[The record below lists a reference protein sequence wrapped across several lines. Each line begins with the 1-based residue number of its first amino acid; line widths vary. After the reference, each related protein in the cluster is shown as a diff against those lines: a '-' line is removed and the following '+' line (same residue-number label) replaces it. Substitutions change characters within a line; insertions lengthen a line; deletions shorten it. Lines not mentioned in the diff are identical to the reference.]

1 MVKQVIASAQI
12 TLTDLGDA
20 IISGTKPTN
29 PKLDQ
34 LWIERL
40 TGKPDKLWRWNGTS
54 WIEQTLD
61 LGSLDPDADGKIEN
75 HETTIG
81 NMVNDAKVDITERQ
95 EVKNKLIPIIGQA
108 VADNLTS
115 LPTAAQLWTN
125 GVGEVFTV
133 RKAAQNVGIQTT
145 ETVYVAVETAYNSLQ
160 TYLNGMT
167 PKPWDAS
174 VANKDNAITVVPT
187 DWRTKWLDYYKAV
200 QALTV
205 AVQTKLQGNID
216 NVNIGVRNIL
226 NGSDIV
232 GTNWGSD
239 QGTNSTRT
247 ILGTIPNRAIEFK
260 KVVDV
265 AVDINTYQWLSP
277 AMTRPFEVGKEYTL
291 SCDIDSTFDNI
302 RMSVRD
308 NKALKYFYA
317 EQQLKGGWKRH
328 KLTFKYDA
336 AFDNVLVI
344 FVIPKEAPINTI
356 VKLRNFKLEEGNK
369 ATDYT
374 MSPEDIDTLIKAA
387 DDKAQKVTDSVN
399 DMSSDGKLTPVE
411 KIQLKTDWEIVQSE
425 FNTTL
430 TQADA
435 FNLTSSTERTAFNTA
450 YTALKTFVEPLLMKM
465 NETST
470 VDRAAFRQRF
480 KDYYDTKAKLLKKIS
495 DTSKGLIDAID
506 VSGRN
511 LLNGTA
517 TPTTAIGENR
527 TNQTW
532 TPYLFAAGNSKAI
545 IDASTFCMSFD
556 WVVEGTAA
564 GTLNVQGNNPYPALA
579 STITFSATNNKGH
592 VSDLRSIPNGTGTF
606 TGVNFRLDNFPV
618 GSKLTISNV
627 KIETGNKPTGWTP
640 SPEDVAKAID
650 DADKK
655 AQLVTE
661 VVNDMSADGK
671 LTPLEKQQAKT
682 EWDAILVEQP
692 QILGQADAFNLA
704 SSSERAAYNN
714 NFNMLKAYIEP
725 LLTKL
730 NETSTITRDTFRN
743 NFKNYFDA
751 KAKLLKK
758 ISDTSKGL
766 IDGISVNSRNLLL
779 KTVDY
784 ILDGTWRWQATTVLN
799 EYYRGTKIAEA
810 ATDWASMD
818 YVFSTLGQR
827 GIVKVGDEI
836 TMSVSARLVGDN
848 TATRELRFYHDGN
861 PVSGA
866 IVGTVTKDWQ
876 RFSITMKVVDT
887 MLKDSYAARFE
898 VSQINN
904 TPIKLQ
910 TAEHTL
916 NFGNR
921 DSGWTPAVED
931 VNQMVSDVDK
941 KAEESKSA
949 ISDMS
954 SDSKL
959 TPLEKV
965 QLKKEWGTIA
975 AEKPQFEA
983 LGKSY
988 ANAATEL
995 NAYINAYNAL
1005 NNTLN
1010 GTTGYLK
1017 NMASTDTINGATFRS
1032 QFDTY
1037 YAKQA
1042 ELIKKVN
1049 NLIQGNIDGIQGVKN
1064 LLLASKRAISVNDYL
1079 LNDFTLTEDFIAG
1092 QDYTFVV
1099 KGTVPS
1105 GQSFGIW
1112 QNGGSTNVGYATT
1125 EFIKGVYYVTF
1136 KAVATTAG
1144 NQRSLR
1150 LYNVPQNTT
1159 NATVE
1164 WVALYKGTKPF
1175 DWTAAPEDAD
1185 VGKTNLIVDSEFKYL
1200 TSWLRNNTS
1209 GITVESG
1216 IMPNG
1221 VKNVRTLITTTGYY
1235 DFAQYIE
1242 VEPNTEYTFSCNAGG
1257 NFQIFLWEKK
1267 ADKTATNVYKDN
1279 AKSFN
1284 LPYDMSSPRSAF
1296 TYTIK
1301 TQPDAKYIH
1310 FIFRVNWGGSG
1321 TTGGRIALPQLER
1334 GTTASEWK
1342 ANPFDTSNGEIFIQG
1357 SATDITDKN
1366 RKLTVNGNV
1375 IYDNIDGRG
1384 LRLVT
1389 LKKDTLAVVD
1399 DITYDVYGSD
1409 VPRNDLATKINS
1421 LGNDVF
1427 ITLTSCDAINFNT
1440 NLLTALVSIGAS
1452 GTILQG
1458 RLPYAF
1464 IGMKGLGRYNGLEQW
1479 TGLGNMF
1486 PPATISCKV
1495 VNGMIQGINN
1505 NNGQSD
1511 ANVRKDLRLNAPLPT
1526 SILMDA
1532 NGITASGT
1540 DASKYARLDY
1550 RGLYIA
1556 GGAIQI
1562 DGGLSEGQ
1570 LAQGVTRKMS
1580 YLDSNGLY
1588 TGQVNIG
1595 GSGQNGILSIKNSSN
1610 SEIVRGDTNGLT
1622 VNNGAITIK
1631 RPDGANLIINGM
1643 AAYNFAVTTHNPPF
1657 RGDNIDTRSWYYH
1670 TTKGIPFNRD
1680 LQVCDYVATQHTG
1693 RYMKMDVDFY
1703 TSPSNSGAL
1712 VVIQAGKYNSG
1723 GQEVIVSQIEITN
1736 TTPQTNYTL
1745 SIDCGVPTY
1754 QRIGFYF
1761 CLASWSAGDVY
1772 ARLVRA
1778 WMEG

>member
-1 MVKQVIASAQI
+1 MLGMVKQVIASAQI

-34 LWIERL
+34 LWIERKS
-40 TGKPDKLWRWNGTS
+40 GVPDKLWRWNGS
-54 WIEQTLD
+54 AWIEQTLD
-61 LGSLDPDADGKIEN
+61 LSALDPDADGKIEN

-81 NMVNDAKVDITERQ
+81 NMVNDARIDITERQ
-95 EVKNKLIPIIGQA
+95 EVKNKLTPIIGQS
-108 VADNLTS
+108 VADNLSS

-125 GVGEVFTV
+125 GVGEVFTI
-133 RKAAQNVGIQTT
+133 RKAAQNVGIKTN
-145 ETVYVAVETAYNSLQ
+145 EAVYVAVETAYNSLQ

-174 VANKDNAITVVPT
+174 VANKDNPITVVPT
-187 DWRTKWLDYYKAV
+187 DWRTKWLDYFKAV

-205 AVQTKLQGNID
+205 AIQTKLQGNIE
-216 NVNIGVRNIL
+216 NIKINSRNIL
-226 NGSDIV
+226 
-232 GTNWGSD
+232 
-239 QGTNSTRT
+239 
-247 ILGTIPNRAIEFK
+247 
-260 KVVDV
+260 
-265 AVDINTYQWLSP
+265 
-277 AMTRPFEVGKEYTL
+277 
-291 SCDIDSTFDNI
+291 
-302 RMSVRD
+302 
-308 NKALKYFYA
+308 
-317 EQQLKGGWKRH
+317 
-328 KLTFKYDA
+328 
-336 AFDNVLVI
+336 
-344 FVIPKEAPINTI
+344 
-356 VKLRNFKLEEGNK
+356 
-369 ATDYT
+369 
-374 MSPEDIDTLIKAA
+374 
-387 DDKAQKVTDSVN
+387 
-399 DMSSDGKLTPVE
+399 
-411 KIQLKTDWEIVQSE
+411 
-425 FNTTL
+425 
-430 TQADA
+430 
-435 FNLTSSTERTAFNTA
+435 
-450 YTALKTFVEPLLMKM
+450 
-465 NETST
+465 
-470 VDRAAFRQRF
+470 
-480 KDYYDTKAKLLKKIS
+480 
-495 DTSKGLIDAID
+495 
-506 VSGRN
+506 
-511 LLNGTA
+511 LN
-517 TPTTAIGENR
+517 
-527 TNQTW
+527 
-532 TPYLFAAGNSKAI
+532 
-545 IDASTFCMSFD
+545 
-556 WVVEGTAA
+556 
-564 GTLNVQGNNPYPALA
+564 
-579 STITFSATNNKGH
+579 
-592 VSDLRSIPNGTGTF
+592 
-606 TGVNFRLDNFPV
+606 
-618 GSKLTISNV
+618 
-627 KIETGNKPTGWTP
+627 
-640 SPEDVAKAID
+640 
-650 DADKK
+650 
-655 AQLVTE
+655 
-661 VVNDMSADGK
+661 
-671 LTPLEKQQAKT
+671 
-682 EWDAILVEQP
+682 
-692 QILGQADAFNLA
+692 
-704 SSSERAAYNN
+704 
-714 NFNMLKAYIEP
+714 
-725 LLTKL
+725 
-730 NETSTITRDTFRN
+730 
-743 NFKNYFDA
+743 
-751 KAKLLKK
+751 
-758 ISDTSKGL
+758 
-766 IDGISVNSRNLLL
+766 
-779 KTVDY
+779 TVDY
-784 ILDGTWRWQATTVLN
+784 VNDGTWRWQATTVLN
-799 EYYRGTKIAEA
+799 EYYKGTKIAEA

-827 GIVKVGDEI
+827 GIVKVGDEV
-836 TMSVSARLVGDN
+836 TMSVSARLVGDD
-848 TATRELRFYHDGN
+848 TATRDLKFYHDGN
-861 PVSGA
+861 PKSGTT
-866 IVGTVTKDWQ
+866 VGVVTKDWQ
-876 RFSITMKVVDT
+876 RFSITMNVVDT
-887 MLKDSYAARFE
+887 MLKDTYAARFE
-898 VSQINN
+898 VYEINN

-910 TAEHTL
+910 TAEYTL
-916 NFGNR
+916 NFGNK
-921 DSGWTPAVED
+921 DAGWTPAIEDIDKAIKDADKKAQDVTNSVNDMSLDSKLTPVEKIQLKTDWEIIQSEFNTTLTQADAFNLTSSSERANFNTAYTALKNVVEPLLMKMNETSNVDRTVFRQRFKDYYDTKARLLKKISDTSKGLIDNVNSQGANVLMNSSFLRDESNLTSKSWYTATNATIETSDAFGGLKFIKSAQSGLSANAWRGANSRLYPVTVDKDITASVYGYSPDITAIDIGMVFEVRGYD
-931 VNQMVSDVDK
+931 VSKNRIMAQTYALSCKPTKSLEWQRFSTTFKFTDPKVIYFEFVVYITRNGIGQFAKPMFQYGGTLSEWCPNPNDIIIDEIDK
-941 KAEESKSA
+941 KAEESKNA

-954 SDSKL
+954 SDNKL

-988 ANAATEL
+988 YNASSEL
-995 NAYINAYNAL
+995 NAYINAYNTL

-1017 NMASTDTINGATFRS
+1017 NMNSTDTINGATFRA

-1049 NLIQGNIDGIQGVKN
+1049 NIIQGNIDGIQSTRN
-1064 LLLASKRAISVNDYL
+1064 IILNSKRAISVNDYL
-1079 LNDFTLTEDFIAG
+1079 LNDYKLTEDFIAG
-1092 QDYTFVV
+1092 QDYTFVI
-1099 KGTVPS
+1099 KGSVPA
-1105 GQSFGIW
+1105 GQKFGIW
-1112 QNGGSTNVGYATT
+1112 QNGGSTNVGYAEV
-1125 EFIKGVYYVTF
+1125 EFIQGSGIYYVTF

-1159 NATVE
+1159 NASVE

-1175 DWTAAPEDAD
+1175 DWSAAPEDSD
-1185 VGKTNLIVDSEFKYL
+1185 IGKTNLIVDSEFKYL
-1200 TSWLRNNTS
+1200 TSWIRANPNGT
-1209 GITVESG
+1209 TVESG

-1221 VKNVRTLITTTGYY
+1221 IKNVRTLITTTGYY

-1257 NFQIFLWEKK
+1257 SFQIFLWEKK
-1267 ADKTATNVYKDN
+1267 ADKTATTVYKDN

-1310 FIFRVNWGGSG
+1310 FIFRVNWGGTG
-1321 TTGGRIALPQLER
+1321 TTGARIALPQLER

-1342 ANPFDTSNGEIFIQG
+1342 ANPFDSSNGEIFLQG
-1357 SATDITDKN
+1357 SATDITDRN
-1366 RKLTVNGNV
+1366 RKLMVNGNV
-1375 IYDNIDGRG
+1375 IYDSIDGRG

-1427 ITLTSCDAINFNT
+1427 ITLSSCDAINFNT

-1479 TGLGNMF
+1479 TGLGNVF

-1495 VNGMIQGINN
+1495 VNGMIQGVNN

-1526 SILMDA
+1526 SILMDS

-1570 LAQGVTRKMS
+1570 LASGVTRKMS

-1595 GSGQNGILSIKNSSN
+1595 GSGQNGILSIKNASN

-1622 VNNGAITIK
+1622 INSGAITIK
-1631 RPDGANLIINGM
+1631 RPDGANLIINGI
-1643 AAYNFAVTTHNPPF
+1643 AAYNFAVTTHSPPF

-1670 TTKGIPFNRD
+1670 TTRGIPFNRD

-1703 TSPSNSGAL
+1703 TSAGNSGAL
-1712 VVIQAGKYNSG
+1712 VIIQAGKYNSS
-1723 GQEVIVSQIEITN
+1723 GQEVIVSQTEITS
-1736 TTPQTNYTL
+1736 TTPQPSYTL

>member
-61 LGSLDPDADGKIEN
+61 LSALDPDADGKIEN

-81 NMVNDAKVDITERQ
+81 NMVDDAKLDVTERQ
-95 EVKNKLIPIIGQA
+95 EVKNKLSPLIGQA
-108 VADNLTS
+108 VLDSDAS
-115 LPTAAQLWTN
+115 IPSAFQLWQN
-125 GVGEVFTV
+125 GVGEVWAV
-133 RKAAQNVGIQTT
+133 RKAAQNVGITNADPA
-145 ETVYVAVETAYNSLQ
+145 YLAVETTYNALQ
-160 TYLNGMT
+160 AYLNGMT
-167 PKPWDAS
+167 PIKPWDAS
-174 VANKDNAITVVPT
+174 AANKDKIITVVPT
-187 DWRTKWLDYYKAV
+187 DWRNKWVDYYKAV
-200 QALTV
+200 QSLTI

-216 NVNIGVRNIL
+216 AIDVSSRNLLNGTATPTTAIGENRTNQTWTPYFFAAGNSKTINDASTFCMSFDWVIEGTAAGTLNVQGNNPYPALATTVTFSASNNKGRVSGVR
-226 NGSDIV
+226 S
-232 GTNWGSD
+232 
-239 QGTNSTRT
+239 
-247 ILGTIPNRAIEFK
+247 IPNGTGTFTGVNFRLDNFPVGSKITISNVKIE
-260 KVVDV
+260 
-265 AVDINTYQWLSP
+265 T
-277 AMTRPFEVGKEYTL
+277 
-291 SCDIDSTFDNI
+291 
-302 RMSVRD
+302 
-308 NKALKYFYA
+308 
-317 EQQLKGGWKRH
+317 
-328 KLTFKYDA
+328 
-336 AFDNVLVI
+336 
-344 FVIPKEAPINTI
+344 
-356 VKLRNFKLEEGNK
+356 GNK
-369 ATDYT
+369 PTGWT
-374 MSPEDIDTLIKAA
+374 PSPEDVAKAIEDA
-387 DDKAQKVTDSVN
+387 DKKAQLVTESVN
-399 DMSSDGKLTPVE
+399 DMSLDSKLTPVE
-411 KIQLKTDWEIVQSE
+411 KIQLKTDYDSITAE
-425 FNTTL
+425 FTTTL
-430 TQADA
+430 NSADA
-435 FNLTSSTERTAFNTA
+435 FNLTSSSERAAYNTA
-450 YTALKTFVEPLLMKM
+450 YNALKTFVDPLLVKM
-465 NETST
+465 NETSG

-495 DTSKGLIDAID
+495 DTSKGLIDDSAKQTPNIILNSGFLQGTKFWDNLPTGVSLDTSID
-506 VSGRN
+506 LGGIPVIKVIQSGNQDNIYRGANTQLYPAPFDSNITFSIYSFAPN
-511 LLNGTA
+511 LANIDSGLVVEIKTYDKDKNRITPSTWAVECTPSKSGVWERFSRTISISGNKDIKYINFFFYVRKNGTA
-517 TPTTAIGENR
+517 YFAKPMLQIGNALG
-527 TNQTW
+527 NW
-532 TPYLFAAGNSKAI
+532 SPNPADVFADT
-545 IDASTFCMSFD
+545 IDT
-556 WVVEGTAA
+556 
-564 GTLNVQGNNPYPALA
+564 
-579 STITFSATNNKGH
+579 
-592 VSDLRSIPNGTGTF
+592 
-606 TGVNFRLDNFPV
+606 
-618 GSKLTISNV
+618 
-627 KIETGNKPTGWTP
+627 
-640 SPEDVAKAID
+640 
-650 DADKK
+650 
-655 AQLVTE
+655 
-661 VVNDMSADGK
+661 
-671 LTPLEKQQAKT
+671 
-682 EWDAILVEQP
+682 
-692 QILGQADAFNLA
+692 
-704 SSSERAAYNN
+704 
-714 NFNMLKAYIEP
+714 
-725 LLTKL
+725 
-730 NETSTITRDTFRN
+730 
-743 NFKNYFDA
+743 
-751 KAKLLKK
+751 
-758 ISDTSKGL
+758 
-766 IDGISVNSRNLLL
+766 
-779 KTVDY
+779 
-784 ILDGTWRWQATTVLN
+784 
-799 EYYRGTKIAEA
+799 
-810 ATDWASMD
+810 
-818 YVFSTLGQR
+818 
-827 GIVKVGDEI
+827 
-836 TMSVSARLVGDN
+836 
-848 TATRELRFYHDGN
+848 
-861 PVSGA
+861 
-866 IVGTVTKDWQ
+866 
-876 RFSITMKVVDT
+876 
-887 MLKDSYAARFE
+887 
-898 VSQINN
+898 
-904 TPIKLQ
+904 
-910 TAEHTL
+910 
-916 NFGNR
+916 
-921 DSGWTPAVED
+921 
-931 VNQMVSDVDK
+931 
-941 KAEESKSA
+941 KAEESKNA
-949 ISDMS
+949 IADMS
-954 SDSKL
+954 SDNKL

-988 ANAATEL
+988 YNASSEL
-995 NAYINAYNAL
+995 NAYINAYNTL

-1064 LLLASKRAISVNDYL
+1064 LILASKRAINSNDYL
-1079 LNDFTLTEDFIAG
+1079 LNDFTITEDFVAG

-1099 KGTVPS
+1099 KGTVTA
-1105 GQSFGIW
+1105 GQKFGIW
-1112 QNGGSTNVGYATT
+1112 QNGGATNVGYAEV
-1125 EFIKGVYYVTF
+1125 EFIKDVYYVSF

-1144 NQRSLR
+1144 NARSLR
-1150 LYNVPQNTT
+1150 LYNFPSNTT

-1185 VGKTNLIVDSEFKYL
+1185 VGKTNLVIDSEFKYL
-1200 TSWLRNNTS
+1200 ASWIQPNPSFFKTE
-1209 GITVESG
+1209 TG

-1221 VKNVRTLITTTGYY
+1221 VKNVTLSINSTDGTNKYA
-1235 DFAQYIE
+1235 DFAQFIE
-1242 VEPNTEYTFSCNAGG
+1242 VEPNTEYTFSCKAGG
-1257 NFQIFLWEKK
+1257 TFQTFLWEKK
-1267 ADKTATNVYKDN
+1267 ADKTPTNVYKDN
-1279 AKSFN
+1279 AKSHGGASW
-1284 LPYDMSSPRSAF
+1284 DMSSPRDTF
-1296 TYTIK
+1296 TRTIK
-1301 TQPDAKYIH
+1301 TQPDTKYIH
-1310 FIFRVNWGGSG
+1310 FIFRVQSNTTTYVSG
-1321 TTGGRIALPQLER
+1321 RLALPQLEK

-1342 ANPFDTSNGEIFIQG
+1342 PNPFDTSNGEIFIQG
-1357 SATDITDKN
+1357 SATDITDGN

-1375 IYDNIDGRG
+1375 IYNSNAGRG

-1409 VPRNDLATKINS
+1409 VPKNDLATKINS

-1427 ITLTSCDAINFNT
+1427 ITLTSYDAVNFNT
-1440 NLLTALVSIGAS
+1440 NLLTALVSVGAS

-1526 SILMDA
+1526 SILMDS

>member
-81 NMVNDAKVDITERQ
+81 NMVDDAKLDITERQ
-95 EVKNKLIPIIGQA
+95 EVKNKLTPIIGQA
-108 VADNLTS
+108 VTDNLAS

-125 GVGEVFTV
+125 GVGEVFAV

-145 ETVYVAVETAYNSLQ
+145 EAVYIAVETAYNSLQ
-160 TYLNGMT
+160 TFLNGMT
-167 PKPWDAS
+167 PVKPWDAS
-174 VANKDNAITVVPT
+174 AANKDKVIAVVPT

-216 NVNIGVRNIL
+216 SI
-226 NGSDIV
+226 DI
-232 GTNWGSD
+232 
-239 QGTNSTRT
+239 
-247 ILGTIPNRAIEFK
+247 
-260 KVVDV
+260 
-265 AVDINTYQWLSP
+265 
-277 AMTRPFEVGKEYTL
+277 
-291 SCDIDSTFDNI
+291 
-302 RMSVRD
+302 
-308 NKALKYFYA
+308 
-317 EQQLKGGWKRH
+317 
-328 KLTFKYDA
+328 
-336 AFDNVLVI
+336 
-344 FVIPKEAPINTI
+344 
-356 VKLRNFKLEEGNK
+356 
-369 ATDYT
+369 
-374 MSPEDIDTLIKAA
+374 
-387 DDKAQKVTDSVN
+387 
-399 DMSSDGKLTPVE
+399 
-411 KIQLKTDWEIVQSE
+411 
-425 FNTTL
+425 
-430 TQADA
+430 
-435 FNLTSSTERTAFNTA
+435 
-450 YTALKTFVEPLLMKM
+450 
-465 NETST
+465 
-470 VDRAAFRQRF
+470 
-480 KDYYDTKAKLLKKIS
+480 
-495 DTSKGLIDAID
+495 
-506 VSGRN
+506 SGRN
-511 LLNGTA
+511 LLNGTS

-532 TPYLFAAGNSKAI
+532 TPYFFAAGNSKEI
-545 IDASTFCMSFD
+545 IDAATFCMSFD
-556 WVVEGTAA
+556 WVIEGTAA

-579 STITFSATNNKGH
+579 SVITFSANNNKGH
-592 VSDLRSIPNGTGTF
+592 YSGTRSIPNATGTF

-655 AQLVTE
+655 AQQVTDS
-661 VVNDMSADGK
+661 VNDMSLDSK
-671 LTPLEKQQAKT
+671 LTPVEKIQLKT
-682 EWDAILVEQP
+682 DYDSITAEFTTTLNS
-692 QILGQADAFNLA
+692 ADAFNLT
-704 SSSERAAYNN
+704 SSSERAAYNTAYN
-714 NFNMLKAYIEP
+714 ALKTFVDP
-725 LLTKL
+725 LLVKM
-730 NETSTITRDTFRN
+730 NETSGVDRTAFRQRFKDYYDT
-743 NFKNYFDA
+743 

-766 IDGISVNSRNLLL
+766 IDEAASQMPNILMNSGFINDSKYWTLAPNVTVDSVLFEGV
-779 KTVDY
+779 KTVKSNQTGLSTAQWRGMVSEFYDCSAGQSIVY
-784 ILDGTWRWQATTVLN
+784 SVYTMTSNLASIDTGVTCEINYYDKDKNRILSQGGSFDIKPANNNEWKRFSGTYKATDPNVKYVRFNCYVRQNGLLYMAKPMIQFGTVL
-799 EYYRGTKIAEA
+799 GS
-810 ATDWASMD
+810 WCPS
-818 YVFSTLGQR
+818 
-827 GIVKVGDEI
+827 
-836 TMSVSARLVGDN
+836 
-848 TATRELRFYHDGN
+848 
-861 PVSGA
+861 P
-866 IVGTVTKDWQ
+866 
-876 RFSITMKVVDT
+876 
-887 MLKDSYAARFE
+887 
-898 VSQINN
+898 
-904 TPIKLQ
+904 
-910 TAEHTL
+910 
-916 NFGNR
+916 
-921 DSGWTPAVED
+921 
-931 VNQMVSDVDK
+931 SDFIISNIDK
-941 KAEESKSA
+941 TAEESKSA
-949 ISDMS
+949 IADMS
-954 SDSKL
+954 SDNKL

-988 ANAATEL
+988 YNASSEL
-995 NAYINAYNAL
+995 NAYINAYNTL

-1017 NMASTDTINGATFRS
+1017 NMASTDTINGATFRA

-1064 LLLASKRAISVNDYL
+1064 LILASKRVINSNDYL
-1079 LNDFTLTEDFIAG
+1079 LNDFTITEDFVAG

-1099 KGTVPS
+1099 KGTVPA
-1105 GQSFGIW
+1105 GQKFGIW
-1112 QNGGSTNVGYATT
+1112 QNGGSTNVGYAEV
-1125 EFIKGVYYVTF
+1125 EFIKGVYYVSF

-1144 NQRSLR
+1144 NARSLR
-1150 LYNVPQNTT
+1150 LYNFPSNTT

-1185 VGKTNLIVDSEFKYL
+1185 VGKTNLIIDSEFKYL
-1200 TSWLRNNTS
+1200 ASWLQSNPNLCKTE
-1209 GITVESG
+1209 TG

-1221 VKNVRTLITTTGYY
+1221 VKNVTLSINSTDGTNKYV

-1242 VEPNTEYTFSCNAGG
+1242 VEPNTEYTFSCKAGG
-1257 NFQIFLWEKK
+1257 TFQTFLWEKK
-1267 ADKTATNVYKDN
+1267 ADKTPTNVYKDN
-1279 AKSFN
+1279 AKSHGGASW
-1284 LPYDMSSPRSAF
+1284 DMSSPRDTF
-1296 TYTIK
+1296 TRTIK
-1301 TQPDAKYIH
+1301 TQPDTKYIH
-1310 FIFRVNWGGSG
+1310 FIFRVQSNTTTYVSG
-1321 TTGGRIALPQLER
+1321 RLALPQLEK

-1342 ANPFDTSNGEIFIQG
+1342 PNPFDTSNGEIFIQG
-1357 SATDITDKN
+1357 SATDITDGN

-1375 IYDNIDGRG
+1375 VYDSNAGRG

-1409 VPRNDLATKINS
+1409 VPKNDLATKINS

-1427 ITLTSCDAINFNT
+1427 ITLTSYDAVNFNT

-1526 SILMDA
+1526 SILMDS

-1595 GSGQNGILSIKNSSN
+1595 GSGQNGILSIKNASN

-1670 TTKGIPFNRD
+1670 TTKGIPFSRD

-1703 TSPSNSGAL
+1703 TSPGNSGAL

-1723 GQEVIVSQIEITN
+1723 GQEVIVSQVEITN
-1736 TTPQTNYTL
+1736 TTPQPSYTI
-1745 SIDCGVPTY
+1745 SIDCGVPNY

>member
-81 NMVNDAKVDITERQ
+81 NMVNDAKIDITERQ
-95 EVKNKLIPIIGQA
+95 EVKNKLTPILGLA
-108 VADNLTS
+108 VTDSQTD
-115 LPTAAQLWTN
+115 LPYALDLRN
-125 GVGEVFTV
+125 SGVGELAAVS
-133 RKAAQNVGIQTT
+133 KAAVNVGIKTDDT
-145 ETVYVAVETAYNSLQ
+145 LYVDLGVKYNNLRAYLVA
-160 TYLNGMT
+160 MT

-216 NVNIGVRNIL
+216 NVSISGRNLL
-226 NGSDIV
+226 NGTATSTSAV
-232 GTNWGSD
+232 GENRTNQTWTPYLFANGSSKAIND
-239 QGTNSTRT
+239 ADSFCMSFDWVIEGTPAGTLYVQGNNPYPAIASTITFSATNNKGRYSGTGKIPSGTATFTGVNFRLDNFPLGSKIT
-247 ILGTIPNRAIEFK
+247 ISNVKIE
-260 KVVDV
+260 
-265 AVDINTYQWLSP
+265 T
-277 AMTRPFEVGKEYTL
+277 
-291 SCDIDSTFDNI
+291 
-302 RMSVRD
+302 
-308 NKALKYFYA
+308 
-317 EQQLKGGWKRH
+317 
-328 KLTFKYDA
+328 
-336 AFDNVLVI
+336 
-344 FVIPKEAPINTI
+344 
-356 VKLRNFKLEEGNK
+356 GNK
-369 ATDYT
+369 PTGWT
-374 MSPEDIDTLIKAA
+374 PSPEDVAKAIEDA
-387 DDKAQKVTDSVN
+387 DKKAQLVTESVN
-399 DMSSDGKLTPVE
+399 DMSLDSKLTPVE
-411 KIQLKTDWEIVQSE
+411 KIQLKTDYDSITAE
-425 FNTTL
+425 FTTTL
-430 TQADA
+430 NSADA
-435 FNLTSSTERTAFNTA
+435 FNLTSSSERAAYNTA
-450 YTALKTFVEPLLMKM
+450 YSALKTFVDPLLVKM
-465 NETST
+465 NETSG

-495 DTSKGLIDAID
+495 DTSKGLIDDSAKQTPNIILNSGFLQGTKFWDNFPTGVSLDTSID
-506 VSGRN
+506 LGGIPVIKVIQSGNQDNIYRGANTQLYPAPFDSNITFSIYSFAPN
-511 LLNGTA
+511 LANIDSGLVVEIKTYDKDKNRILPSTWALECTPSKSGVWERFSRTISISGNKDIKYINFFFYVRKNGTA
-517 TPTTAIGENR
+517 YFAKPMLQIGNALGDWSP
-527 TNQTW
+527 N
-532 TPYLFAAGNSKAI
+532 PADVFADT
-545 IDASTFCMSFD
+545 IDT
-556 WVVEGTAA
+556 
-564 GTLNVQGNNPYPALA
+564 
-579 STITFSATNNKGH
+579 
-592 VSDLRSIPNGTGTF
+592 
-606 TGVNFRLDNFPV
+606 
-618 GSKLTISNV
+618 
-627 KIETGNKPTGWTP
+627 
-640 SPEDVAKAID
+640 
-650 DADKK
+650 
-655 AQLVTE
+655 
-661 VVNDMSADGK
+661 
-671 LTPLEKQQAKT
+671 
-682 EWDAILVEQP
+682 
-692 QILGQADAFNLA
+692 
-704 SSSERAAYNN
+704 
-714 NFNMLKAYIEP
+714 
-725 LLTKL
+725 
-730 NETSTITRDTFRN
+730 
-743 NFKNYFDA
+743 
-751 KAKLLKK
+751 
-758 ISDTSKGL
+758 
-766 IDGISVNSRNLLL
+766 
-779 KTVDY
+779 
-784 ILDGTWRWQATTVLN
+784 
-799 EYYRGTKIAEA
+799 
-810 ATDWASMD
+810 
-818 YVFSTLGQR
+818 
-827 GIVKVGDEI
+827 
-836 TMSVSARLVGDN
+836 
-848 TATRELRFYHDGN
+848 
-861 PVSGA
+861 
-866 IVGTVTKDWQ
+866 
-876 RFSITMKVVDT
+876 
-887 MLKDSYAARFE
+887 
-898 VSQINN
+898 
-904 TPIKLQ
+904 
-910 TAEHTL
+910 
-916 NFGNR
+916 
-921 DSGWTPAVED
+921 
-931 VNQMVSDVDK
+931 
-941 KAEESKSA
+941 KAEESKNA

-954 SDSKL
+954 SDNKL

-1099 KGTVPS
+1099 RGTVPS

-1185 VGKTNLIVDSEFKYL
+1185 VGKTNLIIDSEFKYL
-1200 TSWLRNNTS
+1200 ASWIRANPNNTV
-1209 GITVESG
+1209 IESG

-1221 VKNVRTLITTTGYY
+1221 IKNIRTTIATTGYY
-1235 DFAQYIE
+1235 DFTQYIE

-1257 NFQIFLWEKK
+1257 AFQIFLWEKK

-1279 AKSFN
+1279 AKTFN
-1284 LPYDMSSPRSAF
+1284 FPYDMSSPRSTF

-1301 TQPDAKYIH
+1301 TQPDAKYIQ
-1310 FIFRVNWGGSG
+1310 FIFRVNGGGSG
-1321 TTGGRIALPQLER
+1321 TTGARIALPQLER

-1357 SATDITDKN
+1357 SGADQTDKS
-1366 RKLTVNGNV
+1366 RKLIVNGNT
-1375 IYDNIDGRG
+1375 IYNETSGRG
-1384 LRLVT
+1384 LRLIT
-1389 LKKDTLAVVD
+1389 LRRDNLDVLESYY
-1399 DITYDVYGSD
+1399 YDVYGSD
-1409 VPRNDLATKINS
+1409 ADKNNLATKLNS
-1421 LGNDVF
+1421 YGDDVI
-1427 ITLTSCDAINFNT
+1427 ITLASYDAIAWNT
-1440 NLLTALVSIGAS
+1440 NLLNAMMAIGGS
-1452 GTILQG
+1452 GVNATY
-1458 RLPYAF
+1458 RTPFAF
-1464 IGMKGLGRYNGLEQW
+1464 IGMKGLGRYNGLEQF
-1479 TGLGNMF
+1479 TGTGTVF
-1486 PPATISCKV
+1486 SPATISTKI
-1495 VNGMIQGINN
+1495 VNGALQGVNN
-1505 NNGQSD
+1505 NTGASD
-1511 ANVRKDLRLNAPLPT
+1511 TTMRQDLRITAPLPT
-1526 SILMDA
+1526 SIDLDA
-1532 NGITASGT
+1532 NGITAKTTTAG
-1540 DASKYARLDY
+1540 KYARLDY

-1610 SEIVRGDTNGLT
+1610 NEIVRGDTSGLT
-1622 VNNGAITIK
+1622 INNGAITIK

-1670 TTKGIPFNRD
+1670 TTKGIPFSRD

-1703 TSPSNSGAL
+1703 TSPGNSGAL

-1736 TTPQTNYTL
+1736 TTPQPSYTI
-1745 SIDCGVPTY
+1745 SIDCGVPNY